1 MNVDERNTRKVRKQ
15 FIIIISCVFTVI
27 FTFIVVWFAYRQ
39 IKYRPFVENIPK
51 THGVHLTSKDDF
63 SYSVSPFKL
72 NFKYNL
78 AVVNEETQEM
88 LIIWPKSLSG
98 YKYGAYVRTEDT
110 NEQIMLIVDEN
121 GEFLGYPLAEKQS
134 EIEAAEKAYQN
145 NVDDIKDMLRR
156 ADEMWNLKE
165 KDQ

>member
-1 MNVDERNTRKVRKQ
+1 
-15 FIIIISCVFTVI
+15 
-27 FTFIVVWFAYRQ
+27 
-39 IKYRPFVENIPK
+39 
-51 THGVHLTSKDDF
+51 
-63 SYSVSPFKL
+63 
-72 NFKYNL
+72 
-78 AVVNEETQEM
+78 M

-165 KDQ
+165 KD

>member
-1 MNVDERNTRKVRKQ
+1 
-15 FIIIISCVFTVI
+15 
-27 FTFIVVWFAYRQ
+27 
-39 IKYRPFVENIPK
+39 
-51 THGVHLTSKDDF
+51 
-63 SYSVSPFKL
+63 
-72 NFKYNL
+72 
-78 AVVNEETQEM
+78 
-88 LIIWPKSLSG
+88 
-98 YKYGAYVRTEDT
+98 
-110 NEQIMLIVDEN
+110 MLIVDEN